1 LQSGSDRVLSLM
13 HRGYTAERYLERLAA
28 GRAAIDDLAI
38 STDIIVGF
46 PGETDDDF
54 ERTLEVAAA
63 AEYDYA
69 YTFIFS
75 PRPGTEAADLTE
87 RFIDP
92 AVAGERFQRLRIVVE
107 RSALAK
113 HLDRV
118 GRVEEVIVEGPS
130 KKDPSVVSGR
140 TRQNKLVHFPAVQ
153 PLRVGSY
160 ALVEVTSAAPH
171 HLMGRFVE
179 LVAEPSHKRRIPVL
193 AG

>member
-1 LQSGSDRVLSLM
+1 
-13 HRGYTAERYLERLAA
+13 
-28 GRAAIDDLAI
+28 
-38 STDIIVGF
+38 
-46 PGETDDDF
+46 
-54 ERTLEVAAA
+54 VAAA

-69 YTFIFS
+69 YTFLFS
-75 PRPGTEAADLTE
+75 PREGTEAAE
-87 RFIDP
+87 MVEQFVDP
-92 AVAGERFQRLRIVVE
+92 AVAAERFQRLRIVVE

-113 HLDRV
+113 HRERI

-140 TRQNKLVHFPAVQ
+140 TRQNKLVHFPALQ

-160 ALVEVTSAAPH
+160 ATVEVVSAAPH

-179 LVAEPSHKRRIPVL
+179 LVAEPTHRRRIPVL

>member
-1 LQSGSDRVLSLM
+1 V
-13 HRGYTAERYLERLAA
+13 A
-28 GRAAIDDLAI
+28 DLAV

-46 PGETDDDF
+46 PGETEADF
-54 ERTLEVAAA
+54 VRTLEVAAA

-75 PRPGTEAADLTE
+75 PRPGTEAADMTE
-87 RFIDP
+87 LFVDP
-92 AVAGERFQRLRIVVE
+92 AVAAERFQRLRVVVE
-107 RSALAK
+107 HSALAK
-113 HLDRV
+113 HLARV

-130 KKDPSVVSGR
+130 KKDPSVISGR
-140 TRQNKLVHFPAVQ
+140 TRQNKLVHFPSPE
-153 PLRVGSY
+153 PLRVGAY

-179 LVAEPSHKRRIPVL
+179 LTAEPTHRRRIPVL